1 MFFKSQ
7 QFIFISI
14 IILGLISVGGYLGY
28 SYLNNTP
35 EKVFL
40 RSVNK
45 FLHIKSFSFDGNL
58 SLSFNPKDLTKNATL
73 QNPVGSLGSQFN
85 LPLKEKVKLNFDFKG
100 DIEGDTTSTLKSQG
114 YFSFS
119 SDFLPFEFK
128 LEYIALPDSLYLRQK
143 NLDFFLATSFS
154 PEFTKKY
161 LSDWIKIDYKKINE
175 LQQINPSFKN
185 VNEYLKAEVST
196 YDTLNYLNKIS
207 NIIMRSKVLVVKDE
221 GKESLVM
228 YKQENFL

>member
-14 IILGLISVGGYLGY
+14 ILLFLISVGGYLGY

-45 FLHIKSFSFDGNL
+45 FLRIKSFSFDGNL
-58 SLSFNPKDLTKNATL
+58 SLSFNPKDLTKGTTS
-73 QNPVGSLGSQFN
+73 QDVSGFLGSQFN
-85 LPLKEKVKLNFDFKG
+85 LPLKEKVNLNLDFKG
-100 DIEGDTTSTLKSQG
+100 DIEGESTSTLKSQG

-128 LEYIALPDSLYLRQK
+128 L
-143 NLDFFLATSFS
+143 
-154 PEFTKKY
+154 
-161 LSDWIKIDYKKINE
+161 
-175 LQQINPSFKN
+175 
-185 VNEYLKAEVST
+185 
-196 YDTLNYLNKIS
+196 
-207 NIIMRSKVLVVKDE
+207 
-221 GKESLVM
+221 
-228 YKQENFL
+228 